1 MKQSKNYIGFV
12 NDHSGSM
19 AGKRAEA
26 AIIDYNANITAI
38 KDAANAE
45 LLDTVVSVVGL
56 GIGNS
61 PLGGYANGTERQV
74 VISNPHVLKPVSDWP
89 TPGNTPL
96 YDGVGDMIELLESL
110 PDAKDSHVSFL
121 VMTTTDGEE
130 NGSRRYTAGSLRLKI
145 EQLQRTG
152 RWTFVFRIP
161 KGYRS
166 YVSNLGVPAGNI
178 VEWETTAE
186 GMAKATA
193 ATTQAMHSFY
203 AGRSAGKS
211 SSTVFYADATAV
223 DTSKLVDI
231 SKRTSLYVVE
241 AHENGKQIRDFIL
254 SRRTRYLKGA
264 AFYQLTKTEA
274 RVGPNKMLA
283 VRDRTTGVVYAGKEA
298 RTMLGLSSV
307 DNIRLHPGNH
317 GNYDLFIQ
325 SESVNRKLVA
335 GTGVLYWEEIGVPFT
350 QEEIDRFTG
359 NAAAKPAAPAVVQ
372 LPAVPVTNKPTPS
385 PLKPTPKAAPA
396 PAVVTA
402 TGKPLAIRPV
412 GNGRVR
418 FHMPT
423 ANSLFYSTRDIA
435 REVAHSMPGKKQ
447 YDAGPQAQHGRRF
460 FVDAA

>member
-1 MKQSKNYIGFV
+1 MNHQKNYVGFA
-12 NDHSGSM
+12 NDHSSSM
-19 AGKRAEA
+19 ATLANA
-26 AIIDYNANITAI
+26 AVRDYNNTISAITT
-38 KDAANAE
+38 AANRE
-45 LLDTVVSVVGL
+45 VLDTIVSVVGF
-56 GIGNS
+56 S
-61 PLGGYANGTERQV
+61 DSVERQIV
-74 VISNPHVLKPVSDWP
+74 NSNPHVLKPLARWKAGGW
-89 TPGNTPL
+89 TAL
-96 YDGVGDMIELLESL
+96 YDGIGELIELFKSM
-110 PDAKDSHVSFL
+110 PDYNNPNVAFL
-121 VMTTTDGEE
+121 VSATTDGDE
-130 NGSRRYTAGSLRLKI
+130 NSSSRWNARSLGDEIKRL
-145 EQLQRTG
+145 QATG
-152 RWTFVFRIP
+152 RWTFVLRVPRGEKHNSKIA
-161 KGYRS
+161 
-166 YVSNLGVPAGNI
+166 NLGIPAGNI
-178 VEWETTAE
+178 QEWETSE
-186 GMAKATA
+186 QGMAASTQATTA
-193 ATTQAMHSFY
+193 AFDQFY
-203 AGRSAGKS
+203 SARAAGQK

-241 AHENGKQIRDFIL
+241 AHENGRQIRDFIL
-254 SRRTRYLKGA
+254 ARRTRYLKGA

-359 NAAAKPAAPAVVQ
+359 NAPAAPAKPAVVQ

-396 PAVVTA
+396 PAVVIA
-402 TGKPLAIRPV
+402 TGKPKALPA
-412 GNGRVR
+412 GKDGRVR
-418 FHMPT
+418 YHAPT
-423 ANSLFYSTRDIA
+423 LGSLFYSTRDIA